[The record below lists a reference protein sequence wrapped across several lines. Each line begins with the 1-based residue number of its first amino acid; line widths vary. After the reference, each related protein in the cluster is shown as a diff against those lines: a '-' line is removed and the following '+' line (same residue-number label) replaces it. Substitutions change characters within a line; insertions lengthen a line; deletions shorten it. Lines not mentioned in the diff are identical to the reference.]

1 MFDGAVIDVL
11 EDDIEKTDR
20 SLLAILLTDRT
31 TRKNILWGTD
41 DYSTLGEDYGADK
54 EIHIELITSA
64 KSKVIQLRVLKAQAK
79 QQGRTRDKAEVFTPL
94 LGVQR
99 AEQPDGRSVVCWIG
113 IGMIAMSALFSL
125 AGINGRTQ
133 RVK

>member
-99 AEQPDGRSVVCWIG
+99 AEQPDGRSVVWQERRIQH
-113 IGMIAMSALFSL
+113 IERA
-125 AGINGRTQ
+125 
-133 RVK
+133 